1 MEPLLINYVKDKVS
15 EIREAVTL
23 KLDALIAVYKNEWVF
38 QRLLPKL
45 NEYMSKDNSYLIRL
59 SAIKGLEHIASN
71 IQPDAAL
78 EKILPVICKHC

>member
-45 NEYMSKDNSYLIRL
+45 NEYMSKDNSLDYCNGGNLLQFLTKNKSRL
-59 SAIKGLEHIASN
+59 AE
-71 IQPDAAL
+71 D
-78 EKILPVICKHC
+78 